1 MSKEAK
7 VILTISVVFL
17 IIFAGFI
24 YLATRSNTVKNPEPV
39 AVDASL
45 LIKKDNYQTSPN
57 NAKVTIVEFGDFQC
71 PSCAQ
76 VYPALKE
83 LLKIYQDKLNLVFR
97 NFPLPQHKNA
107 NVAAEAALAAGSQGK
122 FWEMYD
128 KLYENQNKWS
138 ESNNALDVFNGY
150 AKDIGLD
157 VNKFTQDVKGEKFK
171 DVIASDLN
179 DGTLLGI
186 DATPTFFIDGRK
198 TVGILDLNQM
208 KSLIDQKL
216 PQTPSK

>member
-7 VILTISVVFL
+7 VILAISAVFL
-17 IIFAGFI
+17 VIFAGFI
-24 YLATRSNTVKNPEPV
+24 YLATRSSTVRNPEPV
-39 AVDASL
+39 TVDASL
-45 LIKKDNYQTSPN
+45 LIKKDSYQTSPGS
-57 NAKVTIVEFGDFQC
+57 AKVTIVEFGDFQC

-76 VYPALKE
+76 VYPTLKE

-128 KLYENQNKWS
+128 KLYENQDKWS
-138 ESNNALDVFNGY
+138 ESGNALDIFNGY

-157 VNKFTQDVKGEKFK
+157 VDKFTQDVKGEKFK
-171 DVIASDLN
+171 ETIASDLS

-186 DATPTFFIDGRK
+186 DATPTFFIDGK
-198 TVGILDLNQM
+198 KAVGVLDLNQM
-208 KSLIDQKL
+208 KNLIDQKL
-216 PQTPSK
+216 SQTPSK